1 MKVKL
6 QTFRMRR
13 NEMTIQTDSLILG
26 IIMMIFIMLGIVFR
40 ACLI

>member
-1 MKVKL
+1 
-6 QTFRMRR
+6 MRR

-26 IIMMIFIMLGIVFR
+26 IITMIFIVLGIEFK

>member
-6 QTFRMRR
+6 QTFRKRR

-26 IIMMIFIMLGIVFR
+26 IIVMIFIMLGIVFR